1 MCAVCMQM
9 PCHPSC
15 PNAPE
20 PKPMFRCSKCG
31 EGIFEGDKY
40 FLDGNLE
47 ICEEC
52 MKEMSVEEMLCL
64 FGERLITA

>member
-9 PCHPSC
+9 PCHPGC

-20 PKPMFRCSKCG
+20 PKPIYLCRKCG

-40 FLDGNLE
+40 FQDAKSK

-52 MKEMSVEEMLCL
+52 MNEMSSDEMLDL